1 MKKTL
6 GTLLCCLVLLSMLT
20 HASASKKITVP
31 LSMGGFTLNTPIESY
46 DITRY
51 DNFLK
56 EELVTDIEGFH
67 KGFISYGTCKQ
78 PGNIVRI
85 KLKYADKSYKF
96 FEELLKKYN
105 DKFGSKAKYD
115 GDSFGNVKAWKW
127 SFSDEN
133 GRRVTLVLQH
143 NLKDADESIGN
154 TVKLS
159 LPDELAAERK
169 CFNKIGYRQQE
180 ESKKEESIRDW
191 QTLLPQ

>member
-1 MKKTL
+1 MQ
-6 GTLLCCLVLLSMLT
+6 T
-20 HASASKKITVP
+20 HAGANEKLTIP

-51 DNFLK
+51 DNFLR
-56 EELVTDIEGFH
+56 EELVTDIAGFH

-85 KLKYADKSYKF
+85 KLKYKDRSYQF

-127 SFSDEN
+127 SFSDDD

-143 NLKDADESIGN
+143 NLKDTDESIGN

-169 CFNKIGYRQQE
+169 CFNEIGYQE
-180 ESKKEESIRDW
+180 QENSRKEESIRDW
-191 QTLLPQ
+191 QTLLPH